1 MSLVG
6 LALTCNPLPVL
17 SRLWAVCMLLALLT
31 ALFISTSGSV
41 TADCVMAVQADWAM
55 TVQVGSVMTVQA
67 DYVMTVQAEVPSDTG
82 QGL

>member
-17 SRLWAVCMLLALLT
+17 SQLWAVCMLLALLT
-31 ALFISTSGSV
+31 AYSCLTNVSV
-41 TADCVMAVQADWAM
+41 TADCVMAVQADWVL
-55 TVQVGSVMTVQA
+55 TVQVGCVMTVQA